1 MSIFLIRV
9 IRVIRG
15 KIHIMKS
22 MTGFGR
28 GVVQETE
35 FAVTVELK
43 TVNNRFLDISL
54 RLSGEMQAL
63 ESTIKRQIGNRLS
76 RGRVEVNLTY
86 ERTTEINYELNRPMI
101 TGFLAA
107 MREMQK
113 EFSLS
118 GEPDLNVIARLPN
131 VLLPKKDDLSEEFI
145 VGVERALNA
154 ALDDLE
160 RMRENEGEMLRNELN
175 FRLSEIEN
183 RLPKIE
189 SESETVAEEYRARLT
204 KKISDFLAKSDSQI
218 EIDQGRLA
226 QEVAFLADRSDIS
239 EEIQR
244 LKSHIE
250 HFRQIM
256 SEEKEVGKRLDFLTQ
271 ELNREANT
279 IASKTGNLAI
289 KENALAIKSEIE
301 KIREQVQNVE

>member
-1 MSIFLIRV
+1 
-9 IRVIRG
+9 
-15 KIHIMKS
+15 

-28 GVVQETE
+28 GVRQETE
-35 FAVTVELK
+35 FAVTIELK

-54 RLSGEMQAL
+54 RLSSEMQPL

-76 RGRVEVNLTY
+76 RGRVDVNFMY
-86 ERTTEINYELNRPMI
+86 ERTSEINYELNRPMI
-101 TGFLAA
+101 AGYLAA
-107 MREMQK
+107 MRQMQE

-118 GEPDLNVIARLPN
+118 GEPDINVIARLPN
-131 VLLPKKDDLSEEFI
+131 VLLPKKDDLSVEFI
-145 VGVERALNA
+145 VGVEQALLM

-160 RMRENEGEMLRNELN
+160 KMRENEGEMLRNELG
-175 FRLSEIEN
+175 FRLTEIEN
-183 RLPKIE
+183 RLPTIE
-189 SESETVAEEYRARLT
+189 QESGGVAEEYRVRLT

-218 EIDQGRLA
+218 ELDQGRLA
-226 QEVAFLADRSDIS
+226 QEVAYLADRSDIS

-256 SEEKEVGKRLDFLTQ
+256 TEDKEVGKRLDFLTQ

-279 IASKTGNLAI
+279 IASKTTNLVV